1 VTQAN
6 NLWSRLMQACGTAA
20 ALTIGIMVAL
30 VGYDVLARNTG
41 LRSLAWI
48 AEASEYG
55 LALATLLAA
64 PWLLWAEQHVR
75 LDLLQMTLSAAAWAR
90 LYRAAAAVCLLVSAT
105 LAWYSVAVIFDL
117 RQSGAVVMKTFT
129 FPEWWVY
136 VPAPLCFGLMVLESL
151 RQLLRG
157 PKAKEPAA

>member
-1 VTQAN
+1 MALTA
-6 NLWSRLMQACGTAA
+6 WGRLMRACGTAA
-20 ALTIGIMVAL
+20 ALIIGIMVVL

-41 LRSLAWI
+41 LRGLAWT

-75 LDLLQMTLSAAAWAR
+75 LDLLQMSLSARAWSR
-90 LYRAAAAVCLLVSAT
+90 LYRAAAAVCLLVSVT

-117 RQSGAVVMKTFT
+117 RQSGAVIMKSFT

-136 VPAPLCFGLMVLESL
+136 VPAPLCFGLMAIESL

-157 PKAKEPAA
+157 PNTAKATA